1 MLGTSTTGA
10 PKPPAVTDGAEQ
22 HLRNGKDRG
31 WMFVR
36 LAVAAGA
43 CLIATVVPAVA
54 QIEVPRED
62 ARILFGPLSL
72 YPSVRVIDLGIDEN
86 VFNEST
92 SGKDD
97 FTATISS
104 KVVSA
109 LRLGVNQLL
118 FSAGGD
124 YVWFDDYASERSA
137 NANYAARFNFS
148 ASRFKPFLGWE
159 YLTTRV
165 RVNQEIDERAR
176 RIEQL
181 VTTGA
186 DFDLTQRT
194 ALTFSAKWAETTFA
208 DNEAFRGTELDVALN
223 DRARGFSAGA
233 KYAVTP
239 LTTVSVTGNF
249 VDDVFPDAT
258 FRNSKSYSITP
269 VVEFAPEATIRGR
282 FAAGYQ
288 VFVPEDPDLARN
300 RGLIMEG
307 ALNWIVMGVT
317 TFDLVAA
324 RNVNYSYDASQPYY
338 LQTGARLTVTQRV
351 FGPIALQGSAD
362 HQQLAYRWRR
372 GADPLS
378 VDRVDTADIFSAG
391 VLVRM
396 GRGFNVLVG
405 AEKTRRNSPE
415 DLTFNYN
422 RTRLLTNVVIG
433 Q

>member
-1 MLGTSTTGA
+1 MLSPSTAGVPT
-10 PKPPAVTDGAEQ
+10 PPAVTDGAEQ
-22 HLRNGKDRG
+22 HLRDNNRKSGK
-31 WMFVR
+31 R
-36 LAVAAGA
+36 LGVALVACAAMLASAG
-43 CLIATVVPAVA
+43 PAEA
-54 QIEVPRED
+54 QLETPRED
-62 ARILFGPLSL
+62 APIVLGPLSL
-72 YPSVRVIDLGIDEN
+72 YPSVRVVDLGIDEN
-86 VFNEST
+86 VFNDST
-92 SGKDD
+92 DGKED

-109 LRLGVNQLL
+109 LRMGLNQFL
-118 FSAGGD
+118 FAAGGD

-137 NANYAARFNFS
+137 NANYAARFNLS

-176 RIEQL
+176 RVEQL

-194 ALTFSAKWAETTFA
+194 TLTLSAKWAETTFA
-208 DNEAFRGTELDVALN
+208 DKEAFRGTELDAALN
-223 DRARGFSAGA
+223 DRARSLSAGA

-239 LTTVSVTGNF
+239 LTTLLVTGNY

-269 VVEFAPEATIRGR
+269 IVEFAPEATIRGR

-288 VFVPEDPDLARN
+288 VFVPEDPDLAKN

-307 ALNWIVMGVT
+307 TLNWIVMGVT
-317 TFDLVAA
+317 TFDLVVG

-338 LQTGARLTVTQRV
+338 LQTGTRLTVTQRV
-351 FGPIALQGSAD
+351 FGPVSLQGTAD
-362 HQQLAYRWRR
+362 HQQLAYRWQR
-372 GADPLS
+372 GVDPLS
-378 VDRVDTADIFSAG
+378 QDRVDTSAIWSGG

-415 DLTFNYN
+415 DVTFNYN
-422 RTRLLTNVVIG
+422 RTRLLSNVVIG